1 VDERRDHTMRRPPGG
16 EAALELAL
24 PVVKSRAALVRF
36 QSAAGPVDDLVGAAD
51 EPVERMNDGAALP
64 RQS

>member
-1 VDERRDHTMRRPPGG
+1 VDERRDHTMRRPPGR
-16 EAALELAL
+16 EATFELTL
-24 PVVKSRAALVRF
+24 PVVKSRPALVRF
-36 QSAAGPVDDLVGAAD
+36 QSAVGSVDDLVGAAD